1 MRQLPI
7 LLIWMTGMT
16 AFPLASTATDSPLVF
31 TGICDASAAAAVNSD
46 LFVVA
51 NDEDNLLRFYRLSRP
66 GAPVH
71 VYAVEPPAR
80 KKKQP
85 PEMDIEGAARIG
97 NRVFWI
103 GSHGQNA
110 DGEFAP
116 NRHRFFALDI
126 SDSRD
131 GVRVRPVGSPYT
143 NLVADMTRDP
153 RLARFRLQHAAQ
165 AKPKA
170 PGGLNIEALTDT
182 PAGTLLIGFRNPVPQ
197 NRALLVSLLN
207 PNEVVTGESA
217 QFGDPILLDLG
228 GLGLR
233 GIGSTRSGYYLIAG
247 PAQGDA
253 ESRLFLWKGGDAVP
267 ELVSNITF
275 AGLNPEGICFHDS
288 DVRTDFLLL
297 SDDGTRN
304 LHGEDCKDLP
314 ASERQFRAVRI
325 SR

>member
-1 MRQLPI
+1 MRKLPMF
-7 LLIWMTGMT
+7 LIWMIV
-16 AFPLASTATDSPLVF
+16 FPLTSIATDRPLVF

-51 NDEDNLLRFYRLSRP
+51 NDEDNLLRFYRLSQP

-71 VYAVEPPAR
+71 VYEIGSPAR
-80 KKKQP
+80 NKKKQ

-97 NRVFWI
+97 SRVFWI
-103 GSHGQNA
+103 SSHGQNA

-116 NRHRFFALDI
+116 NRHRLFALDI
-126 SDSRD
+126 SDSTD
-131 GVRVRPVGSPYT
+131 GVRVRPVGTAYT
-143 NLVADMTRDP
+143 NLVAEMAREP
-153 RLARFRLQHAAQ
+153 KLARFRLEHAALK
-165 AKPKA
+165 KPKTR
-170 PGGLNIEALTDT
+170 GGLNIEALTDT
-182 PAGTLLIGFRNPVPQ
+182 PEGALLIGFRNPIPG
-197 NRALLVSLLN
+197 NRALLVPLLN
-207 PNEVVTGESA
+207 PDEVFTGKSA

-228 GLGLR
+228 GFGLR

-253 ESRLFLWKGGDAVP
+253 ESRLFFWRGGEAVP
-267 ELVSNITF
+267 ELLSNVSF

-288 DVRTDFLLL
+288 DDRTDFLLL

-325 SR
+325 PK